1 MPAST
6 LMMIGKKAPMKVR
19 KVMVASLVGQNRM
32 ESGSQASGGIGR
44 SSSRTGKVVSLSF
57 AEIPIASPSATAR
70 MAATA
75 KPANTRCAL
84 PAQLSQY
91 AGSETSRGSPA
102 ATSPGPGKTSHPI
115 RRANAHT
122 AKKPTMPARPCQ
134 KAGFANHAGC
144 HARAGILTLFAA
156 RRGGFQTRPYAPTS
170 ERCGDAAALPHC
182 HPPAGDADH
191 HARDIAQR
199 AEHDHADDDIGQ
211 RDLGVTV
218 EDQITQAGFAGDQL
232 ASDQRE
238 PSDTHRNLEPGEDR
252 RQCAGDNDAPQHLP
266 APITEARG
274 CTKIHFIDRAHAKI
288 RVEQGRKQ

>member
-91 AGSETSRGSPA
+91 VGSETSRGSPA
-102 ATSPGPGKTSHPI
+102 ATSPGPGNTSQPI

-122 AKKPTMPARPCQ
+122 AKKPTRPARPCQ
-134 KAGFANHAGC
+134 KAGFANHAGR
-144 HARAGILTLFAA
+144 HARIGIFTFFAA
-156 RRGGFQTRPYAPTS
+156 RRGGFNPAPTS
-170 ERCGDAAALPHC
+170 ERRGDAAALPLGQ
-182 HPPAGDADH
+182 PPAGEADH
-191 HARDIAQR
+191 HAREIAQSG
-199 AEHDHADDDIGQ
+199 EHDHDDDDMGK
-211 RDLGVTV
+211 RDLGVPV
-218 EDQITQAGFAGDQL
+218 EDQITEAGFAGDQL
-232 ASDQRE
+232 ASDERE

-252 RQCAGDNDAPQHLP
+252 RQ
-266 APITEARG
+266 
-274 CTKIHFIDRAHAKI
+274 
-288 RVEQGRKQ
+288 